1 MNVREL
7 LAAATRRLDG
17 ERIDA
22 ELLLAHALGASRVKL
37 YAWPELVPDAKA
49 SERFERMI
57 EARASGEPVAY
68 LVGHREFWKLDL
80 AVSPAVLIPRPET
93 ERLVELAL
101 ERIAPDREERIADL
115 GTGSGA
121 IALAI
126 ASERSRARV
135 LATDASVD
143 ALAVA
148 RANAERLALRNVS
161 FAQGDWC
168 DALGAAR
175 FGVIVSNPPYIADD
189 DPHLGAGDLRRE
201 PRAALASGADGL
213 DAIRRIVACAP
224 SHLDPGGWLL
234 LEHGW
239 DQASR
244 VRALL
249 ENAGFAAVES
259 VRDDAG
265 HERVTLGRA
274 RA

>member
-7 LAAATRRLDG
+7 IAAATRRLDG
-17 ERIDA
+17 ARIDA
-22 ELLLAHALGASRVKL
+22 ELLLAHALGASRAKL
-37 YAWPELVPDAKA
+37 YAWPELVPDADA
-49 SERFERMI
+49 RERFERMV

-80 AVSPAVLIPRPET
+80 SVSRAVLIPRPET

-101 ERIAPDREERIADL
+101 ERIAPDREMRVADL

-126 ASERSRARV
+126 ASERPRTHV
-135 LATDASVD
+135 LATDASAD

-148 RANAERLALRNVS
+148 RANAERFALRNVT

-168 DALGAAR
+168 DALGDAR
-175 FGVIVSNPPYIADD
+175 FDVIVSNPPYIADG
-189 DPHLGAGDLRRE
+189 DPHLDAGDLPRE
-201 PRAALASGADGL
+201 PRSALASGSDGL
-213 DAIRRIVACAP
+213 DAIRRIVGCAP
-224 SHLDPGGWLL
+224 SHLEPGGWLL

-239 DQASR
+239 DQAPR

-249 ENAGFAAVES
+249 ERERFGDIES
-259 VRDDAG
+259 ARDDAG

-274 RA
+274 RV

>member
-1 MNVREL
+1 MTVRDL

-17 ERIDA
+17 ARIDA
-22 ELLLAHALGASRVKL
+22 ELLLAHALGVSRVKL
-37 YAWPELVPDAKA
+37 YAWPELEPEAGA
-49 SERFERMI
+49 IERFERSI
-57 EARASGEPVAY
+57 AARASGEPVAY
-68 LVGHREFWKLDL
+68 LVGHREFWNLDL

-101 ERIAPDREERIADL
+101 ERIATDREVRVADL
-115 GTGSGA
+115 GAGSGA

-126 ASERSRARV
+126 ASERPRARV
-135 LATDASVD
+135 LATDASAD

-148 RANAERLALRNVS
+148 RANAERLRLGNVA

-168 DALGAAR
+168 DALGDAR
-175 FGVIVSNPPYIADD
+175 FDVIVSNPPYIAED
-189 DPHLGAGDLRRE
+189 DPHLRAGDLPRE
-201 PRAALASGADGL
+201 PRAALASGVDGF

-224 SHLDPGGWLL
+224 SHLEPDGWLL

-239 DQASR
+239 DQATST
-244 VRALL
+244 RALL
-249 ENAGFAAVES
+249 ERAGFVDVES
-259 VRDDAG
+259 ARDDAG